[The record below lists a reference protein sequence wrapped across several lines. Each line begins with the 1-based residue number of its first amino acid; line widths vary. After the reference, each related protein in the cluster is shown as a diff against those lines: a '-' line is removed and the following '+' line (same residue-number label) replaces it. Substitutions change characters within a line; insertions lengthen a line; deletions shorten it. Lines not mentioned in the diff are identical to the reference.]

1 MSAVATDVT
10 ARRPTRRAARAAQPP
25 PAGEWVIPLV
35 PALLLSALSGWVLSL
50 AFPSANVW
58 VLAFVG
64 VAGLLAALHG
74 RRGFWSGALVGLVGA
89 LAFWFEL
96 IGWVTLFLGPVP
108 LLALGSLEAIIMAV
122 GAGLIAVTYRAVPRV
137 WPSRVGRLGIAP
149 LVVAATWVGREAVGG
164 TFPYGGFAWG
174 RVSESQSTSPFAPL
188 AAWLGLAGLSFVLV
202 WLTAF
207 ALACLTEPRAALAE
221 PIAAGEWLP
230 RLLPRLT
237 AVTLAVLAV
246 LAVPAFPVQVTDG
259 LRVAAVQANTRS
271 GYFQRTEY
279 AGQILDQNVAASLK
293 LVGRGAELVVWPEGA
308 SDISPL
314 TDATVQ
320 QRWNTVAAVTGAPL
334 LAGAITERGGRLYNS
349 SLLWQPGT
357 GVTEVYDKVHPVP
370 FGEYVPDRAFW
381 TPFAPSLIGLVGRD
395 YTPGTR
401 SPLMRV
407 HGARVGVDI
416 CFDIVDDGLI
426 VGSVRDGAEV
436 LVAQTNNADF
446 GRTEESEQQLAIAR
460 LRAIETGRSVVSV
473 STVAATAAIAP
484 DGVTIAALPS
494 FRAGTLVTTVPLS
507 TTVTPAVA
515 FGLPLGV
522 TIALLG
528 GLLPLVA
535 ALLAGRAARAQ
546 DALRSLPRR
555 ARR

>member
-10 ARRPTRRAARAAQPP
+10 SRPTRRAARGAEPP
-25 PAGEWVIPLV
+25 LVQQWTIPLL
-35 PALLLSALSGWVLSL
+35 PALLLSALSGWVLTL
-50 AFPSANVW
+50 AFPSPNVW
-58 VLAFVG
+58 GLAFPG

-74 RRGFWSGALVGLVGA
+74 RAGFWSGALVGLVGS
-89 LAFWFEL
+89 LAFWFAL

-108 LLALGSLEAIIMAV
+108 LLALGSLEAVIMAA

-137 WPSRVGRLGIAP
+137 WPGRAGRLLVAP
-149 LVVAATWVGREAVGG
+149 LVVAATWVTREVVGG

-174 RVSESQSTSPFAPL
+174 RVAESQSTSPFAPL
-188 AAWLGLAGLSFVLV
+188 AAWLGLTGLGFVLV

-230 RLLPRLT
+230 MLLPRLT
-237 AVTLAVLAV
+237 AVALAALAL
-246 LAVPAFPVQVTDG
+246 LAVPAFPVQITDAI
-259 LRVAAVQANTRS
+259 RVAGVQANTRS
-271 GYFQRTEY
+271 GYFQRTDY
-279 AGQILDQNVAASLK
+279 RGQILDQNVAASLK
-293 LVGRGAELVVWPEGA
+293 VVGRGAQLVVWPEGA
-308 SDISPL
+308 SDVSPL
-314 TDATVQ
+314 TDGTVQ
-320 QRWNTVAAVTGAPL
+320 QRWNTVAALTGAPL
-334 LAGAITERGGRLYNS
+334 LAGAITERQGRLYNS
-349 SLLWQPGT
+349 SLLWQPGVGIT
-357 GVTEVYDKVHPVP
+357 DVYDKVHPVP

-381 TPFAPSLIGLVGRD
+381 TPFAPSLLGLVGRD
-395 YTPGTR
+395 YTPGSR
-401 SPLMRV
+401 SPIMLV

-426 VGSVRDGAEV
+426 VGSVRDGAEL

-484 DGVTIAALPS
+484 DGATIAALPP

-507 TTVTPAVA
+507 RTVTPAVA
-515 FGLPLGV
+515 FGLPLGA
-522 TIALLG
+522 TLALLG

-535 ALLAGRAARAQ
+535 ALLARRQ
-546 DALRSLPRR
+546 DALRSFPRR